1 MTESRFKYNHLIRRN
16 LCNLDLMNVHCLG
29 AEQNHG
35 YKTVA
40 KPIFL
45 QYGLKGT
52 CLHIDLRCLCEMSL
66 DRIGG
71 DRIGGGIQTLSVTFT
86 LRTSLKDIRGHSNR
100 TSGDILTGCPA
111 MFYFCILT

>member
-16 LCNLDLMNVHCLG
+16 LCNLDLMDVHCLG
-29 AEQNHG
+29 AEQNHS

-40 KPIFL
+40 KLIFL

-71 DRIGGGIQTLSVTFT
+71 DRIGGGEFKLS
-86 LRTSLKDIRGHSNR
+86 
-100 TSGDILTGCPA
+100 P
-111 MFYFCILT
+111 